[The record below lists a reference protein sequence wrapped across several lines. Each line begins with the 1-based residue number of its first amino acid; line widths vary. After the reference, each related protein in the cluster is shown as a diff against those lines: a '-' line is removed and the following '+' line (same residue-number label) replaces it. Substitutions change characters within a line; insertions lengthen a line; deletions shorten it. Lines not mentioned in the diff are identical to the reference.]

1 MSYLIA
7 IVALLSVPYLLDL
20 ALSSTRSQRCEQP

>member
-7 IVALLSVPYLLDL
+7 IIALLSVPYLLEI
-20 ALSSTRSQRCEQP
+20 ALSSPRSQGCEQR

>member
-7 IVALLSVPYLLDL
+7 IVTLLSVPFLLDI
-20 ALSSTRSQRCEQP
+20 ALSSSRSQRCEQQ

>member
-7 IVALLSVPYLLDL
+7 IIALLSVPFLLDI
-20 ALSSTRSQRCEQP
+20 ALSSSRSQRCEQQ

>member
-7 IVALLSVPYLLDL
+7 IVALLSVPFLLDI
-20 ALSSTRSQRCEQP
+20 ALSNSRSQRCEQQ

>member
-7 IVALLSVPYLLDL
+7 ITSLLSVPYLLDI
-20 ALSSTRSQRCEQP
+20 ALSSSRSQRCEQQ

>member
-7 IVALLSVPYLLDL
+7 IIALLSVPYLIDI
-20 ALSSTRSQRCEQP
+20 ALSSSRSQGCEQR

>member
-7 IVALLSVPYLLDL
+7 IIALLSVPSLIDL
-20 ALSSTRSQRCEQP
+20 VLSTARSQHCEQQ

>member
-1 MSYLIA
+1 MAYLTS

-20 ALSSTRSQRCEQP
+20 ALSTSRSQRCEQ

>member
-1 MSYLIA
+1 MSDLIA

-20 ALSSTRSQRCEQP
+20 ALSGSRSQRCEQQ

>member
-20 ALSSTRSQRCEQP
+20 ALSSARSQRCEQQ

>member
-7 IVALLSVPYLLDL
+7 IIALLSVPCLLDI
-20 ALSSTRSQRCEQP
+20 AQGSSRSQRCEQQ

>member
-7 IVALLSVPYLLDL
+7 IIALLSVPYLLDI
-20 ALSSTRSQRCEQP
+20 ALSNSRSQRCEQQ

>member
-20 ALSSTRSQRCEQP
+20 ALSSARSQRCEQP

>member
-7 IVALLSVPYLLDL
+7 IIALLSVPYLINL
-20 ALSSTRSQRCEQP
+20 ALSTARSQHCEQQ